1 MGYIARGAG
10 ADFRPVGTD
19 CRIGCIS
26 EAVFSF
32 LRNRLTM
39 TAGQLVA
46 TSGEQ
51 MRVVESEWL
60 LQLFRL
66 PVVGSFEHRQF
77 YAVPV
82 SLSHPRWAE

>member
-51 MRVVESEWL
+51 MR
-60 LQLFRL
+60 
-66 PVVGSFEHRQF
+66 
-77 YAVPV
+77 
-82 SLSHPRWAE
+82 